1 MQEVLTFRPIAPED
15 ASWIAPVLARA
26 ELARNT
32 ATIPHPLP
40 EGFAARWIAEWQALR
55 AAGDGLRLVA
65 LLGGAGAGSVALRRA
80 GDAAELSYWV
90 APAFRRRGVAM
101 AMAREALNEA
111 GRMGVARVTA
121 GHFCDKAGSA
131 AVLLRLR
138 FRSTG
143 ARQEVF
149 SASRGAEVEAL
160 RYALPLDADTG
171 IDAGR
176 AQA

>member
-1 MQEVLTFRPIAPED
+1 
-15 ASWIAPVLARA
+15 
-26 ELARNT
+26 
-32 ATIPHPLP
+32 
-40 EGFAARWIAEWQALR
+40 
-55 AAGDGLRLVA
+55 
-65 LLGGAGAGSVALRRA
+65 
-80 GDAAELSYWV
+80 
-90 APAFRRRGVAM
+90 M

-121 GHFCDKAGSA
+121 GHFSDNAGSA

-138 FRSTG
+138 FRSTR

>member
-1 MQEVLTFRPIAPED
+1 MDCRVAG
-15 ASWIAPVLARA
+15 LAGGGRW
-26 ELARNT
+26 
-32 ATIPHPLP
+32 
-40 EGFAARWIAEWQALR
+40 AA
-55 AAGDGLRLVA
+55 LVA

-121 GHFCDKAGSA
+121 GHFSDNAGSA

-138 FRSTG
+138 FRSTR